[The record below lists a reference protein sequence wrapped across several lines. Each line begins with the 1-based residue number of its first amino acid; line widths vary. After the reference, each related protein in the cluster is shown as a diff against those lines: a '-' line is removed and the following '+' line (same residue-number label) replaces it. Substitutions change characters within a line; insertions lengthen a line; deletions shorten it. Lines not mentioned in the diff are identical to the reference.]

1 MAAINYATQYA
12 RELAQAYPYVLNFGK
27 LYATE
32 NNGRYRWV
40 DGKTVALPVITTTGR
55 VAADNDTLALAKR
68 NYDNSWENK
77 TLAFHRKWSTLV
89 APTDIMMTNQVAT
102 IANITRVYNEFQ
114 KFPEKDKYL
123 VSKVYADWTAQSMT
137 ADKTVLSA
145 TNILQTIDAQL
156 EKFAEARVPKAGTI
170 LYVTP
175 TVNKLLKEAVTR
187 YMSATD
193 SALRRYI
200 NNLDDLEVSEVPS
213 DIMKSEFD
221 FTAGAVAEEGAAQ
234 INFFM
239 VHPSAVITPEAYAFS
254 QIDEPSAMSE
264 GKYVYYEESFED
276 VFILNQRKG
285 GIAFNI
291 TEASAG

>member
-27 LYATE
+27 LYTTE

-221 FTAGAVAEEGAAQ
+221 FTAGAVAEEDAAQ

-291 TEASAG
+291 TESSAG